1 MSAPH
6 FLSKAIKL
14 FGAVKKKKTLLLKI
28 RIFLIDSV
36 NDIMILMIDTDD
48 KNYWFKQWFGFKE
61 SCVTLWNGK
70 AITWTYM

>member
-48 KNYWFKQWFGFKE
+48 KNYWFKQ
-61 SCVTLWNGK
+61 
-70 AITWTYM
+70 

>member
-6 FLSKAIKL
+6 FLSLAIKL
-14 FGAVKKKKTLLLKI
+14 FGAVKKKKTPLLKI

-48 KNYWFKQWFGFKE
+48 KNYWFKQ
-61 SCVTLWNGK
+61 
-70 AITWTYM
+70 

>member
-6 FLSKAIKL
+6 FLSLAIKL
-14 FGAVKKKKTLLLKI
+14 FGAVKKKKNSLTVLKI

-48 KNYWFKQWFGFKE
+48 KNYWFKQ
-61 SCVTLWNGK
+61 
-70 AITWTYM
+70 